1 MKKYQIRRLSVSVI
15 SLFIL
20 LFCSTAI
27 SAASPHNV
35 VRSSNNRVSA
45 ILQGQSKVSPAM
57 EAKLKTIISRVTA
70 FEEMS
75 RMVSSDF
82 PASVK
87 KQTGKMNKFRETFS
101 ELLLVSSVN
110 KMGRYRAKKYVFGRT
125 VINGNNATVN
135 TVAYYKNDKVDLV
148 YKLKRINGKWMIVN
162 YQLDGIDTIYNYKKQ
177 FAQMFRLGWSIDKI
191 IGRLQSAIQRNRN
204 S

>member
-15 SLFIL
+15 L
-20 LFCSTAI
+20 LTVLLLCSTAI
-27 SAASPHNV
+27 SAASPQHV

-45 ILQGQSKVSPAM
+45 ILQGHSKVSPAI
-57 EAKLKTIISRVTA
+57 EAKLKAIISRVTA
-70 FEEMS
+70 FDEMS
-75 RMVSSDF
+75 RMASAAF
-82 PASVK
+82 PATVK

-101 ELLLVSSVN
+101 KLLLVSSVN

-125 VINGNNATVN
+125 VINGNRATVN

-162 YQLDGIDTIYNYKKQ
+162 YQLDGIDTIFNYKKQ